1 MAKYAKRSELTEQV
15 GCLQDQVD
23 ELLKMNQ
30 ALSRELEEKK
40 QQEWLNRVPMAT
52 GVIQAEL
59 KQRFGFAV
67 RNLRFEHVDASGYW
81 FSFELAQDSRRQNLC
96 VRHRELEG

>member
-1 MAKYAKRSELTEQV
+1 MAKYVKKSELTEQV
-15 GCLQDQVD
+15 GNLQDQVD

-40 QQEWLNRVPMAT
+40 QAEWSKRVPMAT

-67 RNLRFEHVDASGYW
+67 RNLLFEHVDASGFW
-81 FSFELAQDSRRQNLC
+81 FSFELAQDSRRQTWC
-96 VRHRELEG
+96 VRHGEVI